1 MATKI
6 VEFTPTNVDNLLC
19 RMQSCKWVGLEYN
32 MKLVGRVK
40 SWCIGSVNQK
50 YALDRV
56 GNLVDLVRKYG
67 PMNNSVQDRSGLE
80 ERHRNV
86 WRRGILSETSNLC

>member
-1 MATKI
+1 
-6 VEFTPTNVDNLLC
+6 
-19 RMQSCKWVGLEYN
+19 
-32 MKLVGRVK
+32 MKLVGLAK

-56 GNLVDLVRKYG
+56 RNLVDLDRKYG
-67 PMNNSVQDRSGLE
+67 PINNSVQDRSDLE
-80 ERHRNV
+80 KRHRNV